1 MGQNNEVLQQQIEE
15 LRNKL
20 DNVTNPLPIS
30 IIEGEPDKDGIYSN
44 GTQLVICLN
53 GQIKKIDF
61 KE

>member
-1 MGQNNEVLQQQIEE
+1 MEENIQTIQQQLEE

-20 DNVTNPLPIS
+20 DNISNPLPITT
-30 IIEGEPDKDGIYSN
+30 IDGDPDKDGIYSN
-44 GTQLVICLN
+44 GEQLVVCLN